1 MTQQHTDEP
10 IQGTPESPDLLKRVR
25 FASQIA
31 ESILSLPNDSGFVM
45 SLEGPWGYGK
55 TSILNMVARHYDQ
68 LPEEERPII
77 CSFNPWMVGNA
88 DTLVQSF
95 LVQLAAA
102 IGLTDNVKSGAKAA
116 KELLSYSSVFTA
128 LKFIP
133 GAEPWASIV
142 KGVIEA
148 AGTAS
153 EKISDLKKLNVEQQR
168 SAVVTALGEL
178 DRRIVVFVDDLDRLP
193 PSEVFAMVRLVKA
206 VGDFPGVVYLLC
218 FEPGYVQEALK
229 CHGIESAGEYLDKV
243 VQTRLTLPQ
252 ISKDDLAAIL
262 NHELDKLPEAA
273 KKEYFQKLAD
283 RHNELY
289 FAGLRNL
296 LETPRDIK
304 RLFNRLR
311 FVEPGCRGEVNLA
324 DLIALE
330 TLAIKAPSVFQ
341 QIRECPAAYIGE
353 NSGEI
358 SFKKTKEVIKGHEGT
373 REKALASVPDRL
385 KGPVEELIK
394 ELFPLLGEH
403 SFGVTGE
410 LARTRGL
417 VNSPDRLLIA
427 LSAGLPSGEASYAA
441 AVEFLHTHSGRQQTI
456 EAVCEAGT
464 LKRFIEHLRF
474 AQKDTEVEDV
484 QDAAKILGRVLDT
497 PAGASA
503 ENVSVG
509 FLDSGICRNTW
520 WLVKSILEKLPSDQR
535 QAVLTDI
542 ILNPELLT
550 LGGYAITQ
558 LHLQHGAF
566 SDEKALPEEKRWA
579 DAEMLQQLTDNWA
592 KMVVDK
598 VRSGQVFK
606 ATQSGL
612 VFSRLKRF
620 QPDTLLSVVQDLL
633 PSDSNFDQYALAIGY
648 YGSDST
654 GGKYAKFSDDDLEGF
669 GGAEVIKRRATERLQ
684 DSTVV
689 GELRNILSAMLS
701 GKKTYHTSGTETSD
715 DW

>member
-10 IQGTPESPDLLKRVR
+10 IQGTPESPDLLKRER

-31 ESILSLPNDSGFVM
+31 ESILSLPKESGFVM

-68 LPEEERPII
+68 LPEDNRPII
-77 CSFNPWMVGNA
+77 CSFNPWMVVNA

-142 KGVIEA
+142 KSVLET

-153 EKISDLKKLNVEQQR
+153 EKISDLKKLNIEQQR
-168 SAVVTALGEL
+168 SSVVTALGEL

-218 FEPGYVQEALK
+218 FEPGYVQETLK
-229 CHGIESAGEYLDKV
+229 SHGIESAGEYLDKV

-330 TLAIKAPSVFQ
+330 AIAIKAPSVFQ
-341 QIRECPAAYIGE
+341 HIRECPAAYIGK
-353 NSGEI
+353 NPGEI
-358 SFKKTKEVIKGHEGT
+358 SFKETKDVIKSHEGT
-373 REKALASVPDRL
+373 REKALTSVPDRL
-385 KGPVEELIK
+385 KGPVAELLK
-394 ELFPLLGEH
+394 ELFPLLDEH

-410 LARTRGL
+410 LARSHGL

-441 AVEFLHTHSGRQQTI
+441 AVEFLRTPSVRQQTI
-456 EAVCEAGT
+456 EGVCEDGT

-484 QDAAKILGRVLDT
+484 QDAVKVLGKVLDT
-497 PAGASA
+497 PAGATA

-509 FLDSGICRNTW
+509 FLDSRICRNTW
-520 WLVKSILEKLPSDQR
+520 WLVKSMLEKLPSAQR
-535 QAVLTDI
+535 QLVLTEI
-542 ILNPELLT
+542 ILNPEVLS
-550 LGGYAITQ
+550 LGGYAISE

-566 SDEKALPEEKRWA
+566 SDEKAWPEDKRWS
-579 DAEMLQQLTDNWA
+579 DAEVLQEITAKWA
-592 KMVVDK
+592 QMVVHE
-598 VRSGQVFK
+598 VHSGQVFE

-612 VFSRLKRF
+612 VFSRLKKF
-620 QPDTLLSVVQDLL
+620 QPDALLSVVQDLL
-633 PSDSNFDQYALAIGY
+633 SSDSNFDQYAIAIGY
-648 YGSDST
+648 HGSDSVE
-654 GGKYAKFSDDDLEGF
+654 GKYAKFSDDDLEGF

-684 DSTVV
+684 DPTVV

-701 GKKTYHTSGTETSD
+701 GKKTYLTSGTETSD

>member
-10 IQGTPESPDLLKRVR
+10 IQGTSESPDLLKRER
-25 FASQIA
+25 FANRIA
-31 ESILSLPNDSGFVM
+31 EAILSLPETAGFVM

-55 TSILNMVARHYDQ
+55 TSILNLVARYYDQ
-68 LPEEERPII
+68 LPEENRPII

-88 DTLVQSF
+88 ETLVQSF

-148 AGTAS
+148 VGTAS

-168 SAVVTALGEL
+168 SSVVTALGEL
-178 DRRIVVFVDDLDRLP
+178 DRRIIVFIDDLDRLP
-193 PSEVFAMVRLVKA
+193 PAEVFAMVRLVKA

-218 FEPGYVQEALK
+218 FEPGYVQETLK
-229 CHGIESAGEYLDKV
+229 GHGIESASEYLDKV

-252 ISKDDLAAIL
+252 ISKDDLAAML
-262 NHELDKLPEAA
+262 NHELDKLSEKA
-273 KKEYFQKLAD
+273 KEEYFQKLSE

-341 QIRECPAAYIGE
+341 NIRECPAAYVGIIP
-353 NSGEI
+353 GEI
-358 SFKKTKEVIKGHEGT
+358 PFKDIKEVIKGHEGT
-373 REKALASVPDRL
+373 REKALSSVPDRI
-385 KGPVEELIK
+385 KGSVEELLK
-394 ELFPLLGEH
+394 ELFPLLDEH

-427 LSAGLPSGEASYAA
+427 LSAGLPSGETSYAA
-441 AVEFLHTHSGRQQTI
+441 AVEFLRTPSIRQQTI
-456 EAVCEAGT
+456 AAVCEVGT
-464 LKRFIEHLRF
+464 IKRFVEHLRF
-474 AQKDTEVEDV
+474 AQKDTGVEDV
-484 QDAAKILGRVLDT
+484 HDAACVLGKVLDT
-497 PAGASA
+497 PVGEAA
-503 ENVSVG
+503 ENISTS

-520 WLVKSILEKLPSDQR
+520 YLVEAMLEKLASEQR
-535 QAVLTDI
+535 QVVLTEI
-542 ILNPELLT
+542 ILNSELLT
-550 LGGYAITQ
+550 LGGHAISAV
-558 LHLQHGAF
+558 HLQQGTF
-566 SDEKALPEEKRWA
+566 TDERAWPEERRWLDTA
-579 DAEMLQQLTDNWA
+579 MLEEISA
-592 KMVVDK
+592 KWVQMVVEE
-598 VRSGQVFK
+598 VRSGHIFA
-606 ATQSGL
+606 ATQSGMI
-612 VFSRLKRF
+612 FFRLKRF
-620 QPDTLLSVVQDLL
+620 KPEALFSVIHDLL
-633 PSDSNFDQYALAIGY
+633 ASDASFDQYALSIGQH
-648 YGSDST
+648 GSDSV
-654 GGKYAKFSDDDLEGF
+654 GGKYAKFSDVDLEGF
-669 GGAEVIKRRATERLQ
+669 GGAKIIKERAVERLKGP
-684 DSTVV
+684 TVI
-689 GELRNILSAMLS
+689 GELRYILSAMLS
-701 GKKTYHTSGTETSD
+701 GKKTYLASGIETHD
-715 DW
+715 D